1 MVAKWVRSS
10 AVRGRDCWRK
20 KEVCQEQITSWGVGL
35 NHSGKRWTVVYNST
49 IRRQHVLK
57 ESMVFFTVYMYTLK
71 IFQDRVSLHSL
82 GFPGTGSACPGT
94 CALYMVYAL
103 LLRENAEICKDSQ
116 GVSAPQDYAAAPCH
130 QRGFFPGGHRLAL
143 SALSL

>member
-10 AVRGRDCWRK
+10 AFRGRNCWRK
-20 KEVCQEQITSWGVGL
+20 RRCVGNKFFL
-35 NHSGKRWTVVYNST
+35 GCGIKPFGEKVDSGMYNST

-57 ESMVFFTVYMYTLK
+57 EFMVFFTVYMYTLK
-71 IFQDRVSLHSL
+71 SFQDMVSLHSL

-94 CALYMVYAL
+94 CALYMVHTL

-116 GVSAPQDYAAAPCH
+116 GVSAPQGYAAPRH
-130 QRGFFPGGHRLAL
+130 PRGFFPGGHRLAL